1 MPSLFVRNYEV
12 DLMDMNPDLY
22 HVYVESSRG
31 EGGDR
36 KLVYL
41 RQSQRGLPMGLR
53 ENHSETG
60 TLSFHTE
67 KRDIL
72 HLESELSKI
81 SRVSQSGAN
90 VCVPL
95 IHLTN
100 ELSILEKQSPKVA
113 GYVLKRMGS
122 IGMQL

>member
-1 MPSLFVRNYEV
+1 MPYLFVRDYEV
-12 DLMDMNPDLY
+12 DLMDMNPNLY
-22 HVYVESSRG
+22 HVYIESSRG

-36 KLVYL
+36 KLVYI
-41 RQSQRGLPMGLR
+41 RQSQRGLPMCLR
-53 ENHSETG
+53 ENHSNTG

-122 IGMQL
+122 IGMRL

>member
-1 MPSLFVRNYEV
+1 MPYLFVRNYEV
-12 DLMDMNPDLY
+12 DLMDINPDLY

-36 KLVYL
+36 KLVYI
-41 RQSQRGLPMGLR
+41 RQSQRGLPMCLR
-53 ENHSETG
+53 ENYSETG
-60 TLSFHTE
+60 ALSFQTE

-81 SRVSQSGAN
+81 SKVSQSGAN

>member
-1 MPSLFVRNYEV
+1 MPYLFVRNYEV

-36 KLVYL
+36 KLVYI
-41 RQSQRGLPMGLR
+41 RQSQRGLPMCLR
-53 ENHSETG
+53 ENYSKTG
-60 TLSFHTE
+60 TLSFQTE

-81 SRVSQSGAN
+81 SKVSQSGAN

>member
-1 MPSLFVRNYEV
+1 MPYLFVRDYEV

-36 KLVYL
+36 KLVYI
-41 RQSQRGLPMGLR
+41 RQSQRGLPMCLR

-100 ELSILEKQSPKVA
+100 ELSILEKQSPKGA
-113 GYVLKRMGS
+113 GYVLKRLGS
-122 IGMQL
+122 IGMRL

>member
-1 MPSLFVRNYEV
+1 MPYLFVRDYEV

-36 KLVYL
+36 KLVYI
-41 RQSQRGLPMGLR
+41 RQRHRGLPMCLR

-122 IGMQL
+122 IGMRL

>member
-1 MPSLFVRNYEV
+1 MPYLFVRNYEV

-36 KLVYL
+36 KLVHI
-41 RQSQRGLPMGLR
+41 RQSQRGLPMCLR
-53 ENHSETG
+53 ENYSETG
-60 TLSFHTE
+60 ALSFQTE

>member
-1 MPSLFVRNYEV
+1 MPYIFVREYEI
-12 DLMDMNPDLY
+12 DLMEMNPDLY

-36 KLVYL
+36 KIVYI
-41 RQSQRGLPMGLR
+41 RQSQRGLPICLR
-53 ENHSETG
+53 ENYSETG
-60 TLSFHTE
+60 ALSFQTE
-67 KRDIL
+67 KRDML

-81 SRVSQSGAN
+81 SKVSQSGAN

-100 ELSILEKQSPKVA
+100 ELSTLEKQSPKVA

-122 IGMQL
+122 IGMKL

>member
-1 MPSLFVRNYEV
+1 MPYIFVRGYEI
-12 DLMDMNPDLY
+12 DLMEMNPDLY

-36 KLVYL
+36 RIVHI
-41 RQSQRGLPMGLR
+41 RQSQRGLPICLR
-53 ENHSETG
+53 ENYSDTG
-60 TLSFHTE
+60 TLSFQTE
-67 KRDIL
+67 KRDML

-81 SRVSQSGAN
+81 SKVSQSGAN

-100 ELSILEKQSPKVA
+100 ELFTLEKQSPKVA

-122 IGMQL
+122 IGMKL

>member
-1 MPSLFVRNYEV
+1 MPYLFVRDYEV

-36 KLVYL
+36 KLVYI
-41 RQSQRGLPMGLR
+41 RQSQRGLPMCLR

-90 VCVPL
+90 VGVPL

-122 IGMQL
+122 IGMRL

>member
-1 MPSLFVRNYEV
+1 MPYLFVRNYEV

-36 KLVYL
+36 KLVHI
-41 RQSQRGLPMGLR
+41 RQSQRGLPMCLR
-53 ENHSETG
+53 ENYSETG
-60 TLSFHTE
+60 ALSFQTE

-122 IGMQL
+122 IGMRL

>member
-1 MPSLFVRNYEV
+1 MPYIFVRDYEV
-12 DLMDMNPDLY
+12 DLLDMNPDLY
-22 HVYVESSRG
+22 HVYVESVRG

-36 KLVYL
+36 KVSTSDKASEAYLFVYV
-41 RQSQRGLPMGLR
+41 RTY
-53 ENHSETG
+53 SETG
-60 TLSFHTE
+60 TLSFYTE

-72 HLESELSKI
+72 HIESELSKI
-81 SRVSQSGAN
+81 SKVSQSGAN

-100 ELSILEKQSPKVA
+100 ELSTLEKQSPKVA

-122 IGMQL
+122 IGMHL

>member
-1 MPSLFVRNYEV
+1 MPYLFVRNYEV

-36 KLVYL
+36 KLVYI
-41 RQSQRGLPMGLR
+41 RQSQRGLPMCLR
-53 ENHSETG
+53 ENYSETG
-60 TLSFHTE
+60 TLSFQTE

-72 HLESELSKI
+72 HLESELYKI

>member
-1 MPSLFVRNYEV
+1 MPYLFVRDYEV

-36 KLVYL
+36 KLVYI
-41 RQSQRGLPMGLR
+41 RQSQRGLPMCLR

-100 ELSILEKQSPKVA
+100 ELSILENQSPKVA

-122 IGMQL
+122 IGMRL

>member
-1 MPSLFVRNYEV
+1 MPYLFVRDYEV

-36 KLVYL
+36 KLVYI
-41 RQSQRGLPMGLR
+41 RQSQRGLPMCLR
-53 ENHSETG
+53 ENYSETG
-60 TLSFHTE
+60 TLSFQTE

-95 IHLTN
+95 IHLTS
-100 ELSILEKQSPKVA
+100 ELSILEKRSPKVA

>member
-1 MPSLFVRNYEV
+1 MPYIFVREYEI
-12 DLMDMNPDLY
+12 DLMEMNPDLY

-36 KLVYL
+36 RIVHI
-41 RQSQRGLPMGLR
+41 RQSQRGLPICLR
-53 ENHSETG
+53 ENYSETG
-60 TLSFHTE
+60 ALSFQTE
-67 KRDIL
+67 KRDML

-81 SRVSQSGAN
+81 SKVSQSGAN

-100 ELSILEKQSPKVA
+100 ELSTLEKQSPKVA

-122 IGMQL
+122 IGMKL

>member
-1 MPSLFVRNYEV
+1 MPYLFVRNYEV
-12 DLMDMNPDLY
+12 DLMDINPDLY
-22 HVYVESSRG
+22 HVYVESSMG

-36 KLVYL
+36 KLVYI
-41 RQSQRGLPMGLR
+41 RQSQRGLPICLR
-53 ENHSETG
+53 ENYSETG
-60 TLSFHTE
+60 TQSFHTE

-72 HLESELSKI
+72 HIESELSKI
-81 SRVSQSGAN
+81 SKVSLSGAN

>member
-1 MPSLFVRNYEV
+1 MPYLFVRDYEV
-12 DLMDMNPDLY
+12 DLLDMNPDLY
-22 HVYVESSRG
+22 HVYVESARG

-36 KLVYL
+36 KVIYI
-41 RQSQRGLPMGLR
+41 RQSQRGLPICLR
-53 ENHSETG
+53 ENYSETG

-72 HLESELSKI
+72 HIEAELSKI
-81 SRVSQSGAN
+81 SKVSQSGAN

-100 ELSILEKQSPKVA
+100 ELSTLEKQSPKVA

>member
-1 MPSLFVRNYEV
+1 MPYLFVRNYEV
-12 DLMDMNPDLY
+12 DLMDINPDLY

-36 KLVYL
+36 KLVYI
-41 RQSQRGLPMGLR
+41 RQSQRGLPMCLR
-53 ENHSETG
+53 ENYSETG
-60 TLSFHTE
+60 TLSFQTE

-81 SRVSQSGAN
+81 SKVSQSGAN

-122 IGMQL
+122 IGMRL

>member
-1 MPSLFVRNYEV
+1 MPYLFVRNYEV

-36 KLVYL
+36 KLVYI
-41 RQSQRGLPMGLR
+41 RQSQRGLPMCLR

-60 TLSFHTE
+60 TLSFQTE

-81 SRVSQSGAN
+81 SKVSQSGAN